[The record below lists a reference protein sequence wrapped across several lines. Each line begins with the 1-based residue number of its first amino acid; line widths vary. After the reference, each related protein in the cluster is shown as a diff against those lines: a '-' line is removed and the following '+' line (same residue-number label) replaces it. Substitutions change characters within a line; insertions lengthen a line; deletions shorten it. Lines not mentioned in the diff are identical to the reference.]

1 MNTNN
6 KIKRLET
13 DYLIIGAGAT
23 GMAFAD
29 TLLTDTNATMI
40 IVDKFQKPGGHWNHA
55 YPFVTLH
62 QPSSFYGVSS
72 TKLGHDTIDESGF
85 NSGLLNLSTGTA
97 INAYY
102 EQVMSKRFLPSG
114 RVNYFPM
121 CEYIGDRKF
130 RTILSGEIYEV
141 LVSKKIVDATHMKT
155 KLPSTHEPNFN
166 VSPEV
171 KFIPIN
177 GLTKLNRS
185 QEQYVII
192 GGGKTGIDAC
202 LWLLENNVDPNMI
215 TWIISRDSWF
225 TDRQNTQPTSEHLK
239 YFLNDRACQLEALE
253 QAETISEL
261 YELLE
266 KKGVLLRLD
275 KNVMPK
281 MYHGATVSQIELEQ
295 LRRIK
300 NVIRLGRVKQIEKG
314 SIQLEQSNITVSP
327 NAVHVDCSA
336 NALNHAE
343 MKPVFNKNTIT
354 IQSVRKGQLVFSAAF
369 IAHIEATFP
378 DDDSNKNDVCKEIPM
393 PDKATDWIKVN
404 ALSYLNQNKWS
415 KNKELTK
422 WLYSNRLDGFS
433 HLVRGIQPD
442 NIELQEILARIVKSQ
457 KPAIEKLKKFA
468 AEI

>member
-1 MNTNN
+1 MNKTE
-6 KIKRLET
+6 KVTRIET

-29 TLLTDTNATMI
+29 TLLTETNAKMI

-72 TKLGHDTIDESGF
+72 TELGHHKIDKNGF
-85 NSGLLNLSTGTA
+85 NRGLINLATGTV

-102 EQVMSKRFLPSG
+102 EQVMADRFLSSG
-114 RVNYFPM
+114 NVQYFPL
-121 CEYIGDRKF
+121 CEYLGDSKF
-130 RTILSGEIYEV
+130 RSILSGEMFEV

-155 KLPSTHEPNFN
+155 KVPSTHVPNFS
-166 VSPEV
+166 VGSEV

-177 GLTKLNRS
+177 GLTNLKKTPDS
-185 QEQYVII
+185 YVII

-202 LWLLENNVDPNMI
+202 LWLLENQVDPNMI

-253 QAETISEL
+253 KAISISDL
-261 YELLE
+261 FKRLE
-266 KKGVLLRLD
+266 KSGALLRLD

-281 MYHGATVSQIELEQ
+281 MYHGATISQIELEQ
-295 LRRIK
+295 LKRIK
-300 NVIRLGRVKQIEKG
+300 NVVRLGRVKQIEKD
-314 SIQLEQSNITVSP
+314 SIQLAQGNIAINP
-327 NAVHVDCSA
+327 NVVLVDCSA
-336 NALNHAE
+336 NALNHSE
-343 MKPVFNKNTIT
+343 MKPIFEKDMIT
-354 IQSVRKGQLVFSAAF
+354 IQSVRAGQLVFSAAF

-378 DDDSNKNDVCKEIPM
+378 DDDSKKNDFCKEIPM

-404 ALSYLNQNKWS
+404 ALSFSNQNKWS
-415 KNKELTK
+415 AHKELTK
-422 WLYSNRLDGFS
+422 WLYNNRLDGFS
-433 HLVRGIQPD
+433 HLIGNIKPD
-442 NIELQEILARIVKSQ
+442 EKELLEILARISKS
-457 KPAIEKLKKFA
+457 KKSAMKKLKKFA